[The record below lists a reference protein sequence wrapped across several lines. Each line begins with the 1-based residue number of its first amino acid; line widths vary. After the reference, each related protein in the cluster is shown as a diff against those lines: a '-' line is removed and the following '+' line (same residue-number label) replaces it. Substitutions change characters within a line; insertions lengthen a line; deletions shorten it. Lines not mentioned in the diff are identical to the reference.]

1 MALEDAS
8 GFVFGLLT
16 GIVGTLAFVFLV
28 AMSSANGKDR
38 QR

>member
-1 MALEDAS
+1 MALEAAS
-8 GFVFGLLT
+8 GFVFGLLA

-28 AMSSANGKDR
+28 AMSGANGEDG